1 MPVIKSA
8 RPWDNTAVK
17 LFLSL
22 GGVWLVFMVVLVN
35 LTDNVSFQKWGG
47 FVSFAVFVVT
57 FVVSA
62 LRLSPKFRC
71 PDCGAEVQEPLETTA
86 KGGEPLLQLCSRC
99 DVLWHVGNVRE
110 PD

>member
-8 RPWDNTAVK
+8 RPWNNTAAK
-17 LFLSL
+17 IFFSL
-22 GGVWLVFMVVLVN
+22 GGAWLVFVLV
-35 LTDNVSFQKWGG
+35 LVGVTDDVSIQKWGG
-47 FVSFAVFVVT
+47 SVSFVVFVVT
-57 FVVSA
+57 FVVLA

-71 PDCGAEVQEPLETTA
+71 PDCGGDVQDPLETTA